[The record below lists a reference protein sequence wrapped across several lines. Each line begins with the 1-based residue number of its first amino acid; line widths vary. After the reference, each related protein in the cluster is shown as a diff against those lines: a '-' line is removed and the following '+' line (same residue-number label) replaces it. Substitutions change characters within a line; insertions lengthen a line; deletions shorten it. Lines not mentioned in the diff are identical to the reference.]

1 MPGRLAGF
9 ALTGLA
15 VVVAAFAT
23 RPAAPA
29 ASETSAPPA
38 APPTPATSSLPR
50 VDERHRGV
58 SWVAG
63 GRIPGTAVEP
73 LTAIG
78 ANWIVQTPF
87 GWQRSHDSPA
97 LALATDGHVLW
108 GETDEGLE
116 VTTRLAREIG
126 VRTLLKPHVWLTE
139 ARGKWRADIAMAND
153 DDWRRWF
160 SDYRRFILHYAKLA
174 ERLGIEGLAVGT
186 ELHATIRERPADWRR
201 LIAEVRS
208 VYGGKL
214 TYSANW
220 YREFEEV
227 AFWDDLDYIGIQAY
241 FPLTDRESPSIEELV
256 AGWQRHLPAIEA
268 VARRTG
274 KPVLF
279 TEMGYRNS
287 ADAAIEPWRWPSR
300 AERVA
305 GATDP
310 ETQARCYEAFFRTFW
325 HRPWFAGAYIW
336 KWFPGRGAGRGIS
349 FSPQGQAAEAV
360 LADWYGRAEPVA
372 RRPAPTAAE

>member
-1 MPGRLAGF
+1 M
-9 ALTGLA
+9 
-15 VVVAAFAT
+15 VAAFAA
-23 RPAAPA
+23 RKD
-29 ASETSAPPA
+29 EPPR
-38 APPTPATSSLPR
+38 SLEPLG
-50 VDERHRGV
+50 ERHRGV

-63 GRIPGTAVEP
+63 GRIPGAAIEP
-73 LTAIG
+73 LTAVG

-87 GWQRSHDSPA
+87 GWQRRHDSPS
-97 LALATDGHVLW
+97 LALHTEGGVLW
-108 GETDEGLE
+108 GETDEGLQ
-116 VTTRLAREIG
+116 VTTWLAREQGI
-126 VRTLLKPHVWLTE
+126 RTLLKPHVWLTE
-139 ARGKWRADIAMAND
+139 ARGKWRADIAMNND

-160 SDYRRFILHYAKLA
+160 ADYRRFILHYARLA

-186 ELHATIRERPADWRR
+186 ELHGTISVRPADWRR
-201 LIAEVRS
+201 LIAEVRA

-227 AFWDDLDYIGIQAY
+227 AFWGDLDYIGIQAY
-241 FPLTDRESPSIEELV
+241 FPLTDKQRPTVEELI

-287 ADAAIEPWRWPSR
+287 ADAAIEPWRWPGR
-300 AERVA
+300 AQRLS

-336 KWFPGRGAGRGIS
+336 KWFPGRGFTPRGIS

-360 LADWYGRAEPVA
+360 LASWYAGGPGPPSA
-372 RRPAPTAAE
+372 RPAPTTAE